1 MAPLFTFWNK
11 SNKKKIDRQNEASV
25 CTQSNSL
32 AHVTDIVSGKEEV
45 VKSLVAHFKHACG
58 KREKTRERE
67 RHEHEVDLRPCETNH
82 TEIKTQTHTINTF
95 FVSTDEI
102 TSIHNIQ

>member
-1 MAPLFTFWNK
+1 MAPLFKFWDK
-11 SNKKKIDRQNEASV
+11 SNKKKIDRQNDASV

-32 AHVTDIVSGKEEV
+32 AHVTDIVGGKEEV

-58 KREKTRERE
+58 GEKNKREK
-67 RHEHEVDLRPCETNH
+67 RHEHEVDLRPRETNH

-102 TSIHNIQ
+102 T